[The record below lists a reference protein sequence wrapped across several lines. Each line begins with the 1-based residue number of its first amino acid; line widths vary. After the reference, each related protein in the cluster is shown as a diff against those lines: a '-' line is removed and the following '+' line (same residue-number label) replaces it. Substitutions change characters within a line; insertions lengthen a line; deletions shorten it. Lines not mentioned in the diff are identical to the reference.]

1 MSKKISILAID
12 DEQDILYTL
21 SAIGTAVGWKVYTES
36 NSLEAMAKVASL
48 KPDIILL
55 DYHMPQQNGV
65 LAVKKIRELDG
76 TVPIIVLTI
85 DGRQELADEFLAAG
99 ASDFATK
106 PIKVP
111 DLVARINVHLK
122 LLAKQREAEGRSIV
136 TLARQD
142 GTALEPAA
150 DPAAS
155 FVAFSA
161 QTRMSGVDTDNS
173 RIRKGA
179 SDAVRAFVEQQ
190 GGSLSQQ
197 CDEVVQGI
205 ARQGGTPPSA
215 TAYAPMWALA
225 TA

>member
-36 NSLEAMAKVASL
+36 NSLEAVAKVASL

-85 DGRQELADEFLAAG
+85 DGRQELADEFLEAG

-122 LLAKQREAEGRSIV
+122 LIEKQREAEGRIIV
-136 TLARQD
+136 NKGINDATLDMVR
-142 GTALEPAA
+142 
-150 DPAAS
+150 S
-155 FVAFSA
+155 FCQSRKDWFYVEEVAQHLGLA
-161 QTRMSGVDTDNS
+161 YQTTS
-173 RIRKGA
+173 RYLQYLHGKGELL
-179 SDAVRAFVEQQ
+179 VENDY
-190 GGSLSQQ
+190 GKVGRPRNRYKCSK
-197 CDEVVQGI
+197 
-205 ARQGGTPPSA
+205 
-215 TAYAPMWALA
+215 
-225 TA
+225 

>member
-36 NSLEAMAKVASL
+36 NSLEAVAKVASL

-85 DGRQELADEFLAAG
+85 DGRQELADEFLEAG

-122 LLAKQREAEGRSIV
+122 LIEKQREAEGRIIV
-136 TLARQD
+136 NKGINDATLEMVR
-142 GTALEPAA
+142 
-150 DPAAS
+150 S
-155 FVAFSA
+155 FCQAQKDWFYVEEVAQHLGLA
-161 QTRMSGVDTDNS
+161 YQTTS
-173 RIRKGA
+173 RYLQYLHGKGELL
-179 SDAVRAFVEQQ
+179 VENDY
-190 GGSLSQQ
+190 GKVGRPRNRYK
-197 CDEVVQGI
+197 CVK
-205 ARQGGTPPSA
+205 
-215 TAYAPMWALA
+215 
-225 TA
+225 